1 VNGGIYPSKCLFF
14 SIILLFSDRG
24 RAILPAWRLS
34 SRHKPAGKTF
44 LAPSHVGHGQDL
56 AAVKGLHQN
65 VAAAQVQDL
74 GPAAARRHGQETMR
88 FGGLTAALKIGE
100 QYLPVGVL
108 DIGVADG
115 DLDAPIC

>member
-1 VNGGIYPSKCLFF
+1 
-14 SIILLFSDRG
+14 
-24 RAILPAWRLS
+24 
-34 SRHKPAGKTF
+34 
-44 LAPSHVGHGQDL
+44 
-56 AAVKGLHQN
+56 
-65 VAAAQVQDL
+65 
-74 GPAAARRHGQETMR
+74 MR